1 MRSGSAAGVAERV
14 RLVAVF
20 GYSRGRGGTLHTI
33 CAARLA
39 AAESVADGA
48 SAVVLSGW
56 AGRRQGHSEAELMR
70 AAWRGPAV
78 PLLADDVARTTVGNA
93 RAIAATARE
102 LGATEVVAV
111 TSSWHRPRAR
121 LLLRAALDSGV
132 RLEVV
137 SAARSRPPR
146 LLARELACFAALP
159 VQLWAARRSTSWMH

>member
-1 MRSGSAAGVAERV
+1 MAEQT
-14 RLVAVF
+14 RLVAVL
-20 GYSRGRGGTLHTI
+20 GYSHGRGSSLHAI

-39 AAESVADGA
+39 TAEAIADGA

-56 AGRRQGHSEAELMR
+56 ARRRKPDSEAGLMQ

-78 PLLADDVARTTVGNA
+78 PLLADDGARTTADNA
-93 RAIAATARE
+93 RSIAAVARE

-121 LLLRAALDSGV
+121 ILLRAALDPDV

-137 SAARSRPPR
+137 TENGSRPPR
-146 LLARELACFAALP
+146 LVARELACFVALP
-159 VQLWAARRSTSWMH
+159 LQLRAARRT